1 MDGHQRWISFCFTMS
16 RVQRV
21 GSLRF
26 FSLHVPSLTFYLR
39 SLVLFH
45 RVSPRERWVTFDP
58 SAPTLVSAWTRT
70 NVFRALSL
78 SLFLSLSLS
87 FSLSLSLYVPVHP
100 PRVGLMLIKLLSKSL
115 LELHTEL
122 KRLLQFCNLKWFA
135 SRAGLRVHPSV
146 KLLSLIQFT
155 TRQLRDW

>member
-1 MDGHQRWISFCFTMS
+1 MFIHMDGHQRWISFCFTMS

-21 GSLRF
+21 DSLRF

-78 SLFLSLSLS
+78 SVC
-87 FSLSLSLYVPVHP
+87 VPVHP

-155 TRQLRDW
+155 TGQLRDW

>member
-70 NVFRALSL
+70 NVFRA
-78 SLFLSLSLS
+78 LSLS